1 MMNKYITIKNRAE
14 DSFEEK
20 KSEFIGYVKRVT
32 TEEEAKE
39 FVSEIKSMHKTARH
53 NCYAY
58 IVGQNMGIQRYSD
71 DGEPQGTAGIP
82 ILEVIKK
89 NGLTDCAVVVTRYF
103 GGILLGAGGLTRAY
117 TKGAAIAI
125 EAGGI
130 VEKVNGARLSIE
142 IDYDLYG
149 KIQYLCGQNNWHIED
164 SEFGTGV
171 KVFIL
176 AEESNIENIEKE
188 VTEATNGKAII
199 TKDMEDI
206 YFKEGF
212 RLFLDID
219 E

>member
-188 VTEATNGKAII
+188 VTETTNGKAII